1 MDNDVEVDLAQLIHR
16 GGIFKNVE
24 GNTPQEIYAKVSKMI
39 DLPDGM
45 TSDTVYNALC
55 DREAVLSTAV
65 GNGIALPHARAP
77 IMRDASEQRI
87 CVVYLKNPI
96 DMKAPDEREVFVMFV
111 LLAHNS
117 QIHLKVLSSL
127 AALFRN
133 SQFKKE
139 NYTSYKQEME
149 REQLQQLLKT
159 LAI

>member
-65 GNGIALPHARAP
+65 GNGIALPHARDP

-133 SQFKKE
+133 SQFKKALE
-139 NYTSYKQEME
+139 LRSDEA
-149 REQLQQLLKT
+149 T
-159 LAI
+159 LSSIIKELA